1 MVSIQAHSG
10 TKSSA
15 CAQPHA
21 DAAAHP
27 SMYNSQKKKT
37 HYQSI
42 MLNLK
47 KLHDCLASLNF
58 NT

>member
-21 DAAAHP
+21 DTAAHP
-27 SMYNSQKKKT
+27 SMYNSQKKKNPLSK
-37 HYQSI
+37 HYVEP
-42 MLNLK
+42 K
-47 KLHDCLASLNF
+47 EA
-58 NT
+58 T

>member
-21 DAAAHP
+21 DTAAHP
-27 SMYNSQKKKT
+27 SMYNSQKKN

-42 MLNLK
+42 MLSLK
-47 KLHDCLASLNF
+47 KLHDCNF

>member
-21 DAAAHP
+21 DTAAHP
-27 SMYNSQKKKT
+27 SMYNSQKKNPLSK
-37 HYQSI
+37 HYVEP
-42 MLNLK
+42 K
-47 KLHDCLASLNF
+47 EA
-58 NT
+58 T

>member
-21 DAAAHP
+21 DTAAHP
-27 SMYNSQKKKT
+27 SMYNSQKKKKT
-37 HYQSI
+37 LSKHYVEP
-42 MLNLK
+42 K
-47 KLHDCLASLNF
+47 EA
-58 NT
+58 T